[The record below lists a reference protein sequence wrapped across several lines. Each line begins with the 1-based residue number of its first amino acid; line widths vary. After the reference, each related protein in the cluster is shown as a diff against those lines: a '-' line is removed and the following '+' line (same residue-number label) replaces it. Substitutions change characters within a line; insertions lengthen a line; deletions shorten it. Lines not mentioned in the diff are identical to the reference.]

1 MLYPTQD
8 GQICVVIMLQNMQDL
23 LHTLYNSYSV
33 HKHHT
38 AEAFNELKVR
48 INETN
53 QLYELFVPIR
63 VSWCQYLCN
72 YTFPHLKAFAV
83 VGERKDANEFQ
94 EKIGKGGSE
103 F

>member
-8 GQICVVIMLQNMQDL
+8 GQTCIVTTLQNLQDL
-23 LHTLYNSYSV
+23 LHIPYNNYSV

-53 QLYELFVPIR
+53 QLYESFVPIKF
-63 VSWCQYLCN
+63 S
-72 YTFPHLKAFAV
+72 
-83 VGERKDANEFQ
+83 
-94 EKIGKGGSE
+94 
-103 F
+103 